1 MTRSLSLL
9 WRILLPTS
17 AAITLLFGITGY
29 LVQSYVAEVSKKSLE
44 GEVNISLH
52 AYQALWADRARD
64 LASISRVMSSM
75 SDVRAAF
82 ATRDSATIRDVAEQL
97 WSQVSEQ
104 DASFLVLEP
113 TGQVIASL
121 GGQMLQFTQTAELVQ
136 AAVPQFPKQSSGY
149 VVSNRR
155 LYYVVLTPVY
165 VQAGTEQA
173 LLNILL
179 VAFGVNDKVA
189 AELKRSTGGTD
200 FAFVAGDYVIAS
212 TLPVASTGS
221 PDSVVLKTPLN
232 GMRGISTAELV
243 IIRSFAGP
251 KEVISELQRTIALIW
266 LLAIAAGIVLTYL
279 LTKRILRPVANLDR
293 AAEEVIKQ
301 NYSVRVPIETR
312 DELGR
317 LAQTF
322 NLMCDSIQSAREDLI
337 RQERISTIGRL
348 STSIVHDLR
357 NPLAAIYGGAE
368 MLVDAELS
376 PEQYK
381 RLAANIYRA
390 SRNIQELL
398 QELLDVSRV
407 SSRAPEAVKLAEIVN
422 SAADSIA
429 RAAETQ
435 RVALEVNIPPDLA
448 VMADHDRIE
457 RVFLNLMTNALEAMP
472 EGGKMRI
479 TCAPSADSVTVHFDD
494 TGAGISEEAWSKLFQ
509 PFSSFGKKNG
519 LGLGLALS
527 RQTVLEHG
535 GDLWAER
542 LTAPG
547 ARFNLRLP
555 IARN

>member
-17 AAITLLFGITGY
+17 AAITLLFGITGWI
-29 LVQSYVAEVSKKSLE
+29 VQSYVAEVSKNSLE
-44 GEVNISLH
+44 NQVNISLH

-82 ATRDSATIRDVAEQL
+82 ATRDSATIRDVAQQL
-97 WSQVSEQ
+97 WSQISEQ

-113 TGQVIASL
+113 TGEVLASL
-121 GGQMLQFTQTAELVQ
+121 GGEMPQFTRTSELVQ
-136 AAVPQFPKQSSGY
+136 SALPQFPKQSSGY
-149 VVSNRR
+149 VVSSRR

-165 VQAGTEQA
+165 VQAGTGQA

-179 VAFGVNDKVA
+179 AAFKLDDRVA
-189 AELKRSTGGTD
+189 AELKRSTDGTD
-200 FAFVAGDYVIAS
+200 FEFIAGKDVIAS
-212 TLPVASTGS
+212 TLPLGTAGRA
-221 PDSVVLKTPLN
+221 DSVVLKTSLN
-232 GMRGISTAELV
+232 GMRGASAAELV

-251 KEVISELQRTIALIW
+251 REVISQLQRTVALIW
-266 LLAIAAGIVLTYL
+266 LLAIALGIVLTYL
-279 LTKRILRPVANLDR
+279 LTKRILRPVENLDR

-312 DELGR
+312 DEMGR

-322 NLMCDSIQSAREDLI
+322 NSMCDSIQSAREDLI

-398 QELLDVSRV
+398 QELLDVSR
-407 SSRAPEAVKLAEIVN
+407 SSTRTPEAVKLAEIVN
-422 SAADSIA
+422 SAAESIA

-435 RVALEVNIPPDLA
+435 RVVLEVSIPPDLA
-448 VMADHDRIE
+448 IMADHDRIL

-472 EGGKMRI
+472 DGGTMRI
-479 TCAPSADSVTVHFDD
+479 TCAPNASSVIVHFDD
-494 TGAGISEEAWSKLFQ
+494 TGAGISEEAWGKLFQ

-542 LTAPG
+542 LAAPG

-555 IARN
+555 IAKN